1 MDYRVSWSDFRRSSA
16 ALALALAPAPAV
28 VGETAADG

>member
-16 ALALALAPAPAV
+16 APTAPTHTV